1 MITDMNGNELL
12 VQFSAAD
19 ERLILAAEKKPQRK
33 KRRIALSLGVAAAAA
48 VITITLA
55 PQPAAQLPL
64 LTISDPQTGG
74 MGFEGFYVNEQSELE
89 DGNPWRADMNL
100 KTMPVFRSSSTNPD
114 PEKMKEHL
122 KEVAERFGVTLEDS
136 EIVTDF
142 PDVEAYRTQMQEYGA
157 SEEETE
163 ELIAQILSN
172 TAAVRAKKNGFSF
185 QIHSDFTVGI
195 HFDEPIPTP
204 DEYANGYHRSPEE
217 AERLADY
224 LLNEYRGFLG
234 MKDPQ
239 KNIYSELGLQFYDKG
254 GSDAETIVN
263 FSLNNMRLCTD
274 DNRDLFVIW
283 AYSND
288 GCEKIGDY
296 PIISAEEA
304 KTLLVGGNYLSSLD
318 YRITGEEEIAKTELV
333 YRSGIGYETVMPFY
347 RFLAEV
353 SPENIGHTAES
364 ADRKRLFAAFYVPA
378 VRGEYLTNLPAQI
391 SFNGSIIE

>member
-1 MITDMNGNELL
+1 MNGNELL

-19 ERLILAAEKKPQRK
+19 ERLILAAEKMPQRK
-33 KRRIALSLGVAAAAA
+33 KRRIALSLGAAAAA
-48 VITITLA
+48 VAAVIGITLA
-55 PQPAAQLPL
+55 RQPTAQLPL
-64 LTISDPQTGG
+64 LTISELQTSG
-74 MGFEGFYVNEQSELE
+74 MGFEGFRVNELSELE

-100 KTMPVFRSSSTNPD
+100 KTMPVFLSSSTNPD
-114 PEKMKEHL
+114 PEKMKQHL
-122 KEVAERFGVTLEDS
+122 KEVAENFGITLEDS

-142 PDVEAYRTQMQEYGA
+142 PDVEAYREQMREYGA

-163 ELIAQILSN
+163 ELITRILSN
-172 TAAVRAKKNGFSF
+172 TAAVKAKKNGFSF
-185 QIHSDFTVGI
+185 RIDSAFTVGI

-204 DEYANGYHRSPEE
+204 DEYAVGYNRSLEE

-224 LLNEYRGFLG
+224 LLSEYRGFLD

-239 KNIYSELGLQFYDKG
+239 KNIYSELGFQFYDRG
-254 GSDAETIVN
+254 GSDAETIAN
-263 FSLNNMRLCTD
+263 FSLNNTRLCTD
-274 DNRDLFVIW
+274 DSGDLFVIW

-288 GCEKIGDY
+288 GCEKIDDY
-296 PIISAEEA
+296 PIISTEEA

-318 YRITGEEEIAKTELV
+318 YRITGEEEIAKAELV

-353 SPENIGHTAES
+353 SPEKIGQTAENT
-364 ADRKRLFAAFYVPA
+364 DGKRLFAAFYVPA

-391 SFNGSIIE
+391 SFNGSIIK

>member
-1 MITDMNGNELL
+1 MNRNELL

-19 ERLILAAEKKPQRK
+19 ERLILAAEKMPQRK
-33 KRRIALSLGVAAAAA
+33 KRKIMLSLGAAAVAVAA
-48 VITITLA
+48 VITIALA
-55 PQPAAQLPL
+55 RQPAAQLPQ
-64 LTISDPQTGG
+64 LTISDSQTGG
-74 MGFEGFYVNEQSELE
+74 MGFEGFHVNELSELE
-89 DGNPWRADMNL
+89 GGNPWRADMNL

-114 PEKMKEHL
+114 PEKMKRHL
-122 KEVAERFGVTLEDS
+122 KEVAERFGVTLDDS

-142 PDVEAYRTQMQEYGA
+142 PDVETYRTQMQEYGA

-163 ELIAQILSN
+163 ELIARVLSY

-185 QIHSDFTVGI
+185 QIDSAFTVGI

-204 DEYANGYHRSPEE
+204 DEYASGYHRSLEE

-224 LLNEYRGFLG
+224 LLSEYRGFLS

-239 KNIYSELGLQFYDKG
+239 KNIYSELGFQFYDKG

-263 FSLNNMRLCTD
+263 FSLNNTRLCTD
-274 DNRDLFVIW
+274 DNGDLFVIW

-347 RFLAEV
+347 RFLVEV
-353 SPENIGHTAES
+353 NSEKNGQTAES
-364 ADRKRLFAAFYVPA
+364 ADGKRLFAAFYVPA
-378 VRGEYLTNLPAQI
+378 VRGEYLTDLPAQI
-391 SFNGSIIE
+391 SFNGSIIK

>member
-1 MITDMNGNELL
+1 MNGNELL

-19 ERLILAAEKKPQRK
+19 ERLILAAEKMPQRK
-33 KRRIALSLGVAAAAA
+33 KRKIALSVGVAAAAVAA

-55 PQPAAQLPL
+55 RQPAAQLPQ
-64 LTISDPQTGG
+64 LTISDPQAGG
-74 MGFEGFYVNEQSELE
+74 MGFEGFYVNELSELE

-100 KTMPVFRSSSTNPD
+100 KTMPVFLSSSNNPD
-114 PEKMKEHL
+114 PEKMKQRL

-142 PDVEAYRTQMQEYGA
+142 PDIEAYRTQMQEYGA

-163 ELIAQILSN
+163 ELIARVLSN

-185 QIHSDFTVGI
+185 QIDSAFTVGI

-204 DEYANGYHRSPEE
+204 DEYASGYHRSPEE

-224 LLNEYRGFLG
+224 LLSEYRGFLS

-239 KNIYSELGLQFYDKG
+239 KNIYSKLGLQFYDRG

-263 FSLNNMRLCTD
+263 FSLNNTRLCTD
-274 DNRDLFVIW
+274 DHGDLFVIW

-288 GCEKIGDY
+288 GCEKIGNY

-347 RFLAEV
+347 RFLVEAF
-353 SPENIGHTAES
+353 PEKIGQTAENTE
-364 ADRKRLFAAFYVPA
+364 RLFAAFYVPA
-378 VRGEYLTNLPAQI
+378 VRGEYLTDLPAQI
-391 SFNGSIIE
+391 SFNGSIIK

>member
-1 MITDMNGNELL
+1 MNGNELL
-12 VQFSAAD
+12 VQFTAAD
-19 ERLILAAEKKPQRK
+19 GRLILAAEKMPQRK
-33 KRRIALSLGVAAAAA
+33 KRRIALSLGAAAAAIAA
-48 VITITLA
+48 VITIILVR
-55 PQPAAQLPL
+55 QPTAQLPL
-64 LTISDPQTGG
+64 LTISDPQAGG
-74 MGFEGFYVNEQSELE
+74 MGFEGFRVSELSELE

-114 PEKMKEHL
+114 PEKMKRRL
-122 KEVAERFGVTLEDS
+122 KEVAESFGIVLEDS
-136 EIVTDF
+136 EIAVDF
-142 PDVEAYRTQMQEYGA
+142 PDVEEYRAKMRGYGA

-163 ELIAQILSN
+163 ELITRILSQ
-172 TAAVRAKKNGFSF
+172 TATVSAKKNGFSF
-185 QIHSDFTVGI
+185 RIDSAFTVGI

-204 DEYANGYHRSPEE
+204 AEYACGYNASPEE

-224 LLNEYRGFLG
+224 LLTEYRGFLG

-239 KNIYSELGLQFYDKG
+239 KNIYSELGTQFYDRGK
-254 GSDAETIVN
+254 SDAETIVN
-263 FSLNNMRLCTD
+263 FSLNNTRLCTD
-274 DNRDLFVIW
+274 DNGDLFVIW

-296 PIISAEEA
+296 PIISTAEA
-304 KTLLVGGNYLSSLD
+304 KTLLVGGNYLTSLVD

-353 SPENIGHTAES
+353 NPEKIGQTAGNT
-364 ADRKRLFAAFYVPA
+364 DGKRLFAAFYVPA
-378 VRGEYLTNLPAQI
+378 VRSEYLTNLPAQI